1 MSNPAE
7 SPFFYQIFVGPEQ
20 DIVPAVERIHLLNG
34 QGIDLNLGC
43 PAPSLRRL
51 GAGAFT
57 PPDIVCKTVKTLR
70 AATHLP
76 ISAKIRLG
84 TKLDEKRLVGFCKM
98 LEQEGIDLLTV
109 HGRLQGEKFCRNP
122 RWDWIGKV
130 KASVGIPVMA
140 NGGIFQ

>member
-1 MSNPAE
+1 
-7 SPFFYQIFVGPEQ
+7 
-20 DIVPAVERIHLLNG
+20 
-34 QGIDLNLGC
+34 
-43 PAPSLRRL
+43 
-51 GAGAFT
+51 
-57 PPDIVCKTVKTLR
+57 
-70 AATHLP
+70 
-76 ISAKIRLG
+76 
-84 TKLDEKRLVGFCKM
+84 LDEKRLVGFCKM